1 MILFLIL
8 FLGLSG
14 SFIWT
19 VYKETKRRNMICK
32 KFEEIKENYDKG
44 FDILYPL
51 LSSLATESAKL
62 GWWSKDKLKEV
73 QEEINLKTIE
83 IIELFVKSGNKQGA
97 LYAIDKL
104 KKFYIHG

>member
-1 MILFLIL
+1 MVLFLIL
-8 FLGLSG
+8 FLGLSS
-14 SFIWT
+14 SFVWT
-19 VYKETKRRNMICK
+19 VYKETKRRNMICE

-44 FDILYPL
+44 FNILYPL
-51 LSSLATESAKL
+51 LSSLATETAKL

-73 QEEINLKTIE
+73 QEINLKIIE
-83 IIELFVKSGNKQGA
+83 IIELFVKNGNKQGA